1 MPISTLVG
9 GFPFAGSGFN
19 DGAGYCFAQDTGG
32 GLVIVDPW
40 QRGGDRTNSNF
51 VVMGNSGVGK
61 STAIK
66 HIILSEFMK
75 GTKILVVD
83 PESEYKDLC
92 HNLGGNWV
100 NAVGGSAGWINPLQV
115 RPSPCEEGEAER
127 LYPSMGAGMEASEGS
142 EPHPLQEQD
151 GADSGLCEL
160 VNLPCT

>member
-1 MPISTLVG
+1 
-9 GFPFAGSGFN
+9 
-19 DGAGYCFAQDTGG
+19 
-32 GLVIVDPW
+32 
-40 QRGGDRTNSNF
+40 
-51 VVMGNSGVGK
+51 
-61 STAIK
+61 
-66 HIILSEFMK
+66 MK